1 MRWAGAVTLLALGL
15 AARAMAAEPVDRLEH
30 FKELAQRYAEG
41 EGVGPDMEGPLLGE
55 LFGVVDEE
63 VIENLR
69 SGEPFASASFIQ
81 DRLEAFSDEWGGAAF
96 TVAVPVPA
104 TKDAP
109 LLGLFTM
116 TRGEPRGSLRI
127 YGRASANPSLLA
139 AVTHAGSLEAHAWP
153 SSRGVVRFLAS
164 WLGAPTGRA
173 TRSLHLE
180 LWQTRAG
187 EGAVRV
193 WGSDDA
199 FPGGLQV
206 RRFAVKAGEIV
217 VRYDLEYPGWKPGCA
232 GETEQE
238 DVYRQSA
245 GAQGL
250 ALVRR
255 RVMNA
260 WHRELQR
267 AVTRLFDALGAGD
280 RRTLVDLV
288 SDPALRARLPSGL
301 RADPVC
307 DERSAGAPGVVIVG
321 ATQERAESRVPWSL
335 SWRRGARGWRLEAAS
350 AVLQ

>member
-1 MRWAGAVTLLALGL
+1 MLWAGALTLLALAL
-15 AARAMAAEPVDRLEH
+15 AGSAVAAEPVDRLAH
-30 FKELAQRYAEG
+30 FKELAPRYADGAESDIDG
-41 EGVGPDMEGPLLGE
+41 SLLAE

-69 SGEPFASASFIQ
+69 SGEPFASAPFIQ

-96 TVAVPVPA
+96 TVAVPAPA

-109 LLGLFTM
+109 MLGLFTL
-116 TRGEPRGSLRI
+116 TRGEARGSLRI
-127 YGRASANPSLLA
+127 YGRASGKPSLLA
-139 AVTHAGSLEAHAWP
+139 AVTHEGTVEARAWP

-164 WLGAPTGRA
+164 WLGASTGRG
-173 TRSLHLE
+173 TRALHLE

-193 WGSDDA
+193 WGSEDA

-217 VRYDLEYPGWKPGCA
+217 VRYELEYPGWKPGCA

-238 DVYRQSA
+238 DVYRQPA
-245 GAQGL
+245 GARGL

-267 AVTRLFDALGAGD
+267 AVTRLFDALGAAD
-280 RRTLVDLV
+280 RRTLVELV
-288 SDPALRARLPSGL
+288 PDPALRARLPSDL

-307 DERSAGAPGVVIVG
+307 DERGAGAPGVVIVG
-321 ATQERAESRVPWSL
+321 ATRAGAQSRVPWSL
-335 SWRRGARGWRLEAAS
+335 SWRHRARGWRLEAAS
-350 AVLQ
+350 PVLE